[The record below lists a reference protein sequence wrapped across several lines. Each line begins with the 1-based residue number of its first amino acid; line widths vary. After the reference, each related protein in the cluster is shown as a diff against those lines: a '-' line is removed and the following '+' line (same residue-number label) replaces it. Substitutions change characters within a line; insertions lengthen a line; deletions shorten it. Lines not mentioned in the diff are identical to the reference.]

1 MTTATYTS
9 APAGAPPRRTTAWV
23 ALALL
28 AAMLLGCALALAEGI
43 GHLAELPF
51 SLVIDGEDVT
61 DAVRADLHGLSGL
74 EAVFGLACAVLA
86 LLAAAIIV
94 PLAVMFS
101 LLVAG
106 VVVAGVLLAVLG
118 VPLLVAT
125 AVTLVLLSPV
135 LVAVWLLVR
144 LVRGRR
150 RAWATVPR

>member
-23 ALALL
+23 ALSLL

-106 VVVAGVLLAVLG
+106 VVVGFASRGTAVLAG
-118 VPLLVAT
+118 TTPA
-125 AVTLVLLSPV
+125 API
-135 LVAVWLLVR
+135 R
-144 LVRGRR
+144 H
-150 RAWATVPR
+150 